1 MLAISFT
8 LHHFIAILTLG
19 ILKRIVHKT
28 YKSIQEKMENT
39 TTFTCAFVTVQKS
52 SQKSTFVALNPN
64 FSLLLG
70 SHSWPHN
77 NSVTGGISLFSN
89 PVGLL
94 DSVYTRLCRSLLG
107 KWEVLSHRQR
117 TVGMRWTITLNL
129 SIRYDALLCLILLPT
144 SDSKLLKCCGY
155 VEKDSDE
162 IPIKEI
168 FKVWTTVT
176 KKKKEEAKGDKPKWH
191 LT

>member
-1 MLAISFT
+1 MFSSAFPVTFDNSL
-8 LHHFIAILTLG
+8 
-19 ILKRIVHKT
+19 LK
-28 YKSIQEKMENT
+28 KSILLIDIPQNYHYLKQCEKDSFNLMNW
-39 TTFTCAFVTVQKS
+39 VPV
-52 SQKSTFVALNPN
+52 ST
-64 FSLLLG
+64 
-70 SHSWPHN
+70 
-77 NSVTGGISLFSN
+77 SN

>member
-8 LHHFIAILTLG
+8 LHHFITILTLG

-28 YKSIQEKMENT
+28 YESIQENMENT
-39 TTFTCAFVTVQKS
+39 TTFTCALVIVQK

-77 NSVTGGISLFSN
+77 NSVTGGISLSRN
-89 PVGLL
+89 PIGLL
-94 DSVYTRLCRSLLG
+94 DSVYTRLCRGLLG

-129 SIRYDALLCLILLPT
+129 SIRYDALLCLILLPI
-144 SDSKLLKCCGY
+144 SGSKLLKCCGY
-155 VEKDSDE
+155 VEKGSDE

-168 FKVWTTVT
+168 FKIWTTVT
-176 KKKKEEAKGDKPKWH
+176 KKKKAKGDKPKWH